1 MMFTSAYTNNS
12 MSVCSASANCAEASF
27 VCAQSTNPS
36 TQTASA
42 IAIVLD
48 TVRVSIFV
56 AIIVAIISILA
67 ILGIIRLASLILLA
81 VLLIL
86 GQLNSDRSVEPAK
99 VL

>member
-1 MMFTSAYTNNS
+1 MMFTSTYTNKS
-12 MSVCSASANCAEASF
+12 MNVCSASANCAEASF
-27 VCAQSTNPS
+27 ACAQSTNPS
-36 TQTASA
+36 AQTANA

-56 AIIVAIISILA
+56 AIISSLVV
-67 ILGIIRLASLILLA
+67 LGAIRLASLILLA

-99 VL
+99 VI

>member
-1 MMFTSAYTNNS
+1 MMFTSTYTNKS
-12 MSVCSASANCAEASF
+12 MNVCSASANCAEASF
-27 VCAQSTNPS
+27 ACAQSTNPGA
-36 TQTASA
+36 QTANA

-56 AIIVAIISILA
+56 AIISNLVV
-67 ILGIIRLASLILLA
+67 LGAIRLASLILLA

-99 VL
+99 VI

>member
-27 VCAQSTNPS
+27 ACAQSTNPS
-36 TQTASA
+36 AQTANA

-56 AIIVAIISILA
+56 AIISNLVV
-67 ILGIIRLASLILLA
+67 LGAIRLASLILLA

-99 VL
+99 VI

>member
-12 MSVCSASANCAEASF
+12 MNVCSASANCAEASF
-27 VCAQSTNPS
+27 ACAQSTNPS
-36 TQTASA
+36 AQTANA

-56 AIIVAIISILA
+56 AIISNLVV
-67 ILGIIRLASLILLA
+67 LGAIRLASLILLA

-99 VL
+99 VI

>member
-1 MMFTSAYTNNS
+1 MMFTSTYTNKS
-12 MSVCSASANCAEASF
+12 MNVCSASANCAEASF

-48 TVRVSIFV
+48 TVLVSIFV
-56 AIIVAIISILA
+56 AIISILA
-67 ILGIIRLASLILLA
+67 VLGIIGLASLILLA

>member
-1 MMFTSAYTNNS
+1 MMFTSAYTNKS
-12 MSVCSASANCAEASF
+12 MNVCSASANCAEASF

-36 TQTASA
+36 AQTASA

-56 AIIVAIISILA
+56 AIISMLVV
-67 ILGIIRLASLILLA
+67 LGAIRLASLILLA